1 MIDED
6 FDELFQEIIVK
17 ASAKVLMPDDEKD
30 GDEYFGKRLVRS
42 RNPRYNTK
50 TPKKAINEG
59 DNRYG
64 RKNK

>member
-6 FDELFQEIIVK
+6 FDELFQDIIVK
-17 ASAKVLMPDDEKD
+17 ASATVLTPEDEE
-30 GDEYFGKRLVRS
+30 DEDKYFGRRLVRS
-42 RNPRYNTK
+42 RNPRFN